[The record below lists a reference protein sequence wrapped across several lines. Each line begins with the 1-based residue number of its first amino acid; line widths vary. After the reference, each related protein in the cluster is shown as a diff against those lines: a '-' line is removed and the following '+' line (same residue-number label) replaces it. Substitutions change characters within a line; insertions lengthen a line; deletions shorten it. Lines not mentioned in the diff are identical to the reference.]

1 MSSKKKWTPVTYRT
15 LSGEIASLV
24 TQLRDRCNAAGGLCL
39 KIGVPAFAP
48 PERVDADAPGTF
60 FVYAMLVYNDDSLA
74 GYCSLEGNRESVEI
88 CGMVAPGQRRQGIG
102 AALLDGALAYCS
114 SAGVQET
121 LLICEEASS
130 EGKAFAAAHA
140 GSLQFS
146 EHRME
151 LRDFEAM
158 ERGLFREPRLSLR
171 RAGPE
176 ESGMLAEISSRVF
189 GGEAELASIRAD
201 IEQEL
206 DSAAARFYV
215 GELEGVGPV
224 SSLKLYLTSG
234 QASVYA
240 FGVLPQ
246 YRRQGLAW
254 QTLALLVR
262 EMLAEG
268 ISEIGLEVETNNGPA
283 LALYQA
289 SGFVPMTTYGYYRLE
304 PRTNAA
310 PAATSG

>member
-1 MSSKKKWTPVTYRT
+1 MSSKKNWTPVTYRT
-15 LSGEIASLV
+15 LPGEIASLV
-24 TQLRDRCNAAGGLCL
+24 SQLRDRCNAAGGLCL
-39 KIGVPAFAP
+39 KIAVPALAP
-48 PERVDADAPGTF
+48 PERVAADAPGTF
-60 FVYAMLVYNDDSLA
+60 FVYGILVYIDDALA

-88 CGMVAPGQRRQGIG
+88 CGMVAPEHRRQGIG

-140 GSLQFS
+140 GTLQFS

-158 ERGLFREPRLSLR
+158 ERGLLREPQLSLR
-171 RAGPE
+171 RAWPE
-176 ESGMLAEISSRVF
+176 ESGMLAQINAQVF
-189 GGEAELASIRAD
+189 GGEAELASMRAD
-201 IEQEL
+201 IEQEF

-215 GELEGVGPV
+215 GELGGVGPV
-224 SSLKLYLTSG
+224 SSLKLYLSAG

-240 FGVLPQ
+240 FGVLPSF
-246 YRRQGLAW
+246 RRQGLAW

-268 ISEIGLEVETNNGPA
+268 ISHIGLEVETNNGPA

-304 PRTNAA
+304 SRTNAGEA
-310 PAATSG
+310 STAG